1 MERLKSKL
9 IVILVAFALIYLAK
23 PSRYVEVRDGKGN
36 YLLLTQATK
45 FDTLKYGFVHSSEH
59 VPATAYFGY
68 KSNKFIHLMTI
79 FDSFGPGLPD
89 MVPGDSFEI
98 KKDSWIIYPK
108 PNNRE
113 FRELRF
119 VISPESKQYIKVGK
133 NEVDFYKFMKRG
145 ETVVVRTRVTSLSMY
160 LAKKYLTAQLHR
172 RKTK

>member
-1 MERLKSKL
+1 MEKLKSRL
-9 IVILVAFALIYLAK
+9 IVILAAFVLIYLAK

-36 YLLLTQATK
+36 YILLALATK

-68 KSNKFIHLMTI
+68 KGDEFIHLKTV
-79 FDSFGPGLPD
+79 FNSFGPGLPD

-98 KKDSWIIYPK
+98 KKDRWIIYPK

-119 VISPESKQYIKVGK
+119 VISPESKQYVKVGK
-133 NEVDFYKFMKRG
+133 NEVDFYRFMKRG
-145 ETVVVRTRVTSLSMY
+145 ETVVVRTRVTSLSLY
-160 LAKKYLTAQLHR
+160 LTKKYLTAQLHR
-172 RKTK
+172 RKMK